1 MIKAKIEQLE
11 LVQNLENSLRI
22 DFEAKQ
28 AKAANLESYEIQLA
42 EMQELLETMF
52 RQLPSKTEMD
62 KLLVDVSQTALGAGI
77 DVQLFQPNAEAFHDF
92 YAERPISV
100 RMLGDYHQFG
110 EFVSGVASLPRVVI
124 LTMHDIALRR
134 ATDRDVGA
142 NAGDG
147 RLILEGTVKTYRYI
161 DEEEAAAAGRR
172 GECAMM
178 SPSHIKSTLV
188 IMLIVM
194 SSLITAC
201 SGRQDD
207 LNRYIA
213 EVKSRPATPIPPI
226 PPVRTYTPY
235 EYEGLT
241 GRDPFRQSTSE
252 GSDQVTQSG
261 GGKGP
266 RPDLQRPREYLERF
280 ELDTLSMVG
289 TFSKE
294 TSDWALDSRI
304 RTEWSTGSRSEIT
317 SGRITARLTA
327 FRTTRCS

>member
-1 MIKAKIEQLE
+1 MLLNDLRDLDFNDIGSAPAAVRYIILAFLLAIILGIGYWLLIKAKTEQLE
-11 LVQNLENSLRI
+11 MVENLENRLRV

-28 AKAANLESYEIQLA
+28 AKAANLESYQAQLA

-134 ATDRDVGA
+134 ANAKDLGA

-161 DEEEAAAAGRR
+161 DEDEAQRR
-172 GECAMM
+172 ADA
-178 SPSHIKSTLV
+178 ST
-188 IMLIVM
+188 
-194 SSLITAC
+194 
-201 SGRQDD
+201 
-207 LNRYIA
+207 
-213 EVKSRPATPIPPI
+213 P
-226 PPVRTYTPY
+226 
-235 EYEGLT
+235 
-241 GRDPFRQSTSE
+241 
-252 GSDQVTQSG
+252 
-261 GGKGP
+261 
-266 RPDLQRPREYLERF
+266 
-280 ELDTLSMVG
+280 
-289 TFSKE
+289 
-294 TSDWALDSRI
+294 
-304 RTEWSTGSRSEIT
+304 
-317 SGRITARLTA
+317 
-327 FRTTRCS
+327 